1 MTVHRGK
8 PLTAVGRTAWLA
20 AGTAVL
26 CLLGGA
32 VTLTG
37 AAAAQVTAGVLIA
50 LTGAAAL
57 LALRGRLTA
66 ERACLLLLAA
76 GILLRITYA
85 LYTGYGERQ
94 HDVWLVTSGKG
105 HMAYIQYI
113 AEHLSLPDTN
123 RTWQF
128 YHPPLHHILAGLLYR
143 LLTACGA
150 AAETAAEKLQL
161 LTAFY
166 SGAVLIVSDRIAVR
180 CGLQGAGRVTALA
193 FLAFHPTGLLLAG
206 SLNNDT
212 LLWLL
217 SLLTLLWLLRWQE
230 APTVSNSVW
239 MAVWLGLSMMAKTSG
254 VLLAPAIAFAFCR
267 LLWRARR
274 CPLSVR
280 PQFRRM
286 LLFGAVSIPLGMWY
300 PVRNLLRFGQPL
312 FYVPR
317 ISDVGQYV
325 GDVSFSDR
333 LWRIPWE
340 QLSSPYQSLTEGYN
354 IPLSAWKTSLFGEG
368 NFGPGVWPYLLLGSA
383 ALLLLP
389 ALYGAVL
396 SLVRRPLRDTAQ
408 LLACVAGFITV
419 SYTVFCFT
427 YPHICSQDFRYLVM
441 TLPVV
446 AVWLG
451 YAAEVPPQKDTHRAL
466 YRVRQGVTAAG
477 MALFCLSSAAVYLSV
492 GMSAAL

>member
-166 SGAVLIVSDRIAVR
+166 SGAALIVSDRIAVR

-267 LLWRARR
+267 LLWRAAAR
-274 CPLSVR
+274 CPCGRSSGGCCCSAPSR
-280 PQFRRM
+280 SRSACGIPCATCCGSDSRSFTCRASRTWDSMSGTCPFPTACGAFR
-286 LLFGAVSIPLGMWY
+286 GS
-300 PVRNLLRFGQPL
+300 
-312 FYVPR
+312 
-317 ISDVGQYV
+317 
-325 GDVSFSDR
+325 
-333 LWRIPWE
+333 
-340 QLSSPYQSLTEGYN
+340 SSP
-354 IPLSAWKTSLFGEG
+354 
-368 NFGPGVWPYLLLGSA
+368 
-383 ALLLLP
+383 
-389 ALYGAVL
+389 
-396 SLVRRPLRDTAQ
+396 LR
-408 LLACVAGFITV
+408 I
-419 SYTVFCFT
+419 
-427 YPHICSQDFRYLVM
+427 
-441 TLPVV
+441 
-446 AVWLG
+446 
-451 YAAEVPPQKDTHRAL
+451 RA
-466 YRVRQGVTAAG
+466 
-477 MALFCLSSAAVYLSV
+477 
-492 GMSAAL
+492 